1 MLLQRVKAERPLV
14 PLRTPEGPGQNIHR
28 RSTNENVNA
37 PRKGEGAGKPAPHA
51 FLIVSDSVS
60 EINMSL
66 QSVNY
71 QSVLADLKGRRDR
84 LNAAISAVEQI
95 IGELESAPRQ
105 QQDSVAAPALPRSS
119 PRLYRNKTI
128 GDSIV
133 HYLGLVGEP
142 KPPADIVRALR
153 DGGIRSKSK
162 SLYRTA
168 YSTMKQR
175 AKRTDSD
182 IVKVGSRW
190 GLKKWQEVTIPS
202 PT

>member
-1 MLLQRVKAERPLV
+1 
-14 PLRTPEGPGQNIHR
+14 
-28 RSTNENVNA
+28 
-37 PRKGEGAGKPAPHA
+37 
-51 FLIVSDSVS
+51 
-60 EINMSL
+60 MSS

-71 QSVLADLKGRRDR
+71 QFVLADLKGRRDR
-84 LNAAISAVEQI
+84 LNAAIGAVEQI
-95 IGELESAPRQ
+95 IGELALPPRKD
-105 QQDSVAAPALPRSS
+105 QDSQTATSMPRPSS
-119 PRLYRNKTI
+119 MAYRKKTI

-142 KPPADIVRALR
+142 KPPTDIVQALR
-153 DGGIRSKSK
+153 DGGITSESK

-182 IVKVGSRW
+182 IVKVGSKW
-190 GLKKWQEVTIPS
+190 GLKTWQESATPS